1 MTAASREE
9 LLITGWGHTPFG
21 RSEADLEALIGRA
34 VREAI
39 AHAGLEAKDIDEV
52 WLGNFNAGLQEFSAP
67 SSLVLSADEGLWGV
81 PVTRVENACA
91 SGSSAFQAGV
101 RSAHSG
107 LAQNVLV
114 VGAEKMTAAPA
125 ETVGRALMGA
135 DFDHAGEVSS
145 TGFAR
150 LFAEVADAYEQ
161 QGGSPS
167 DAMGAIAHKNH
178 QNGLRNPLAHL
189 HKDFS
194 LDFCQTAS
202 EKNPVVSGLL
212 RRSDCS
218 PVSDGAAA
226 LVLSRAEDRSGDAAT
241 EGVRVLGTGQAN
253 DHVRGS
259 QRDPL
264 AFAGSAR
271 AWQQALGRAGVSVGD
286 LSLVELHDC
295 FTIAELAL
303 YEVLGLAEAG
313 RGIAELE
320 SGRFHRDGAL
330 PVNASGGLK
339 SKGHPVGATG
349 VSQLVQAAMQLT
361 GTAGAAQLPN
371 AGIAAVHN
379 MGGLGL
385 ANNVAVL
392 GAR

>member
-1 MTAASREE
+1 MSADSVDE

-21 RSEADLEALIGRA
+21 RSEDDLETLIGHA
-34 VREAI
+34 AREAI
-39 AHAGLEAKDIDEV
+39 RHAGLEPTDIDEV
-52 WLGNFNAGLQEFSAP
+52 WLGNYNAGLQDFAVP
-67 SSLVLSADEGLWGV
+67 SSLVLTADEGLRGV
-81 PVTRVENACA
+81 PVTHVENACA

-101 RSAHSG
+101 RAARSG
-107 LAQNVLV
+107 LARNVLV
-114 VGAEKMTAAPA
+114 VGAEKMTAAAPDV
-125 ETVGRALMGA
+125 VGRALMGA

-161 QGGSPS
+161 RQGSPLE
-167 DAMGAIAHKNH
+167 AMGTIAHKNH

-194 LDFCQTAS
+194 LAFCQTVS

-226 LVLSRAEDRSGDAAT
+226 LVLSRATDRSGDAAT

-271 AWQQALGRAGVSVGD
+271 AWNQAMDRAGVSVGD

-295 FTIAELAL
+295 FTIAELVL
-303 YEVLGLAEAG
+303 YEVLGLAGPGGGSA
-313 RGIAELE
+313 ALD
-320 SGRFHRDGAL
+320 SGKFHRDGEL

-349 VSQLVQAAMQLT
+349 VAQLVQASMQLT
-361 GTAGAAQLPN
+361 GTAGEAQL
-371 AGIAAVHN
+371 ATAQLAAVHN

-385 ANNVAVL
+385 ANNVAL
-392 GAR
+392 LAAR

>member
-1 MTAASREE
+1 MTTGSRDE
-9 LLITGWGHTPFG
+9 LLITGWGHTRFG
-21 RSEADLEALIGRA
+21 RSDDDLEALIGRA

-81 PVTRVENACA
+81 PVTHVENACA

-101 RSAHSG
+101 RAARSG
-107 LAQNVLV
+107 LARNVLV

-150 LFAEVADAYEQ
+150 LFAAVADAYEQ
-161 QGGSPS
+161 RRCSPA
-167 DAMGAIAHKNH
+167 DAMGTIAHKNH
-178 QNGLRNPLAHL
+178 QNGLLNPLAHL

-194 LDFCQTAS
+194 VEFCRTAS
-202 EKNPVVSGLL
+202 EKNPVVAGLL

-226 LVLSRAEDRSGDAAT
+226 LVLSRVQDRSGSAAT

-253 DHVRGS
+253 DHVRGA

-271 AWQQALGRAGVSVGD
+271 AWQQAMDRAGASVTD

-303 YEVLGLAEAG
+303 YEVLGLAAPG
-313 RGIAELE
+313 QGIAALE
-320 SGRFHRDGAL
+320 SGRFHRDGEL
-330 PVNASGGLK
+330 PVNVSGGLK

-349 VSQLVQAAMQLT
+349 VSQLVQASMQLT
-361 GTAGAAQLPN
+361 GTAGEAQLPTPRL
-371 AGIAAVHN
+371 AAVHN

>member
-1 MTAASREE
+1 MTPDSQDD

-21 RSEADLEALIGRA
+21 RSEDDLEALIGRA
-34 VREAI
+34 VRDAI
-39 AHAGLEAKDIDEV
+39 QHAGLEARDIDEV
-52 WLGNFNAGLQEFSAP
+52 WLGNFNAGLQEFASP
-67 SSLVLSADEGLWGV
+67 SSLVLGADVGLWGV
-81 PVTRVENACA
+81 PVTHVENACA

-101 RSAHSG
+101 RAARSG
-107 LAQNVLV
+107 LARNVLV

-125 ETVGRALMGA
+125 ETVGRALMSA

-145 TGFAR
+145 TGFAQ
-150 LFAEVADAYEQ
+150 LFAAVANAYEQ
-161 QGGSPS
+161 QWGSPS

-178 QNGLRNPLAHL
+178 QNGLLNPLAHL

-194 LDFCQTAS
+194 VEFCRTVS
-202 EKNPVVSGLL
+202 EKNPAVAGLL

-226 LVLSRAEDRSGDAAT
+226 LVLSRAADRSGGAAT
-241 EGVRVLGTGQAN
+241 EGVRVLGTGHAN
-253 DHVRGS
+253 DHVRGA

-271 AWQQALGRAGVSVGD
+271 AWNQALDRAGVAVED

-303 YEVLGLAEAG
+303 YEVLGLADPG
-313 RGIAELE
+313 QGIAELE

-339 SKGHPVGATG
+339 AKGHPVGATG
-349 VSQLVQAAMQLT
+349 VSQLVQASMQLT
-361 GTAGAAQLPN
+361 GTAGESQLPT
-371 AGIAAVHN
+371 AQVAAVHN

-392 GAR
+392 AAR